1 MHNKYNDLFDTL
13 VRSYYEGNF
22 DETLS
27 KIMVCH
33 EVSPQE
39 TFKIITSLC
48 GVSLEFDNNYV
59 YNLKKAITNY
69 SVNKRFIEKLDSCN
83 INCKQDENN
92 KFKCQSSCPFDAIS
106 YDDSNKST
114 YINYDLCVGCGLCI
128 DSCKDGKFLDKI
140 DFLPILD
147 LLKNNKTVIAAV
159 APAIIGQFG
168 ENVTMDQLR
177 AAFIKI
183 GFSDMIEVAFA
194 ADMITIKEAVEF
206 NHHVNGPNDLMITS
220 CCCPMWVGML
230 KKVYKELVPDLSPS
244 VSPMVGAGR
253 VIKKLNPHA
262 KVVFI
267 GPCIAKK
274 AEAKEPDLSKDIDFV
289 LTFQE
294 LDNIFK
300 SLEIEPDKLQGIPSK
315 DYASRGGRLYART
328 GGVSIAVGEAVAE
341 LYPKKSQLFKSV
353 KAEGVRECK
362 EVLNK
367 ALSGEI
373 EANFIEGMGCVGG
386 CVGGPKALIPKE
398 QGKIAVDTFAYNSPI
413 KIATHSDTMDTV
425 LEKLSIHSLKDFEDD
440 SKTEIFHRDFH

>member
-27 KIMVCH
+27 RIMVCH
-33 EVSPQE
+33 EISPQE

-48 GVSLEFDNNYV
+48 GVSIDFDNNYV
-59 YNLKKAITNY
+59 YNIKKAITNY
-69 SVNKRFIEKLDSCN
+69 AVNKRFIEKLDSCN
-83 INCKQDENN
+83 ISCKQDENK
-92 KFKCQSSCPFDAIS
+92 KFKCQASCPFDAIL
-106 YDDSNKST
+106 YDDDNKST
-114 YINYDLCVGCGLCI
+114 YIDYDSCVGCGLCI
-128 DSCKDGKFLDKI
+128 DSCKDGKILDKI
-140 DFLPILD
+140 DFIPILD
-147 LLKNNKTVIAAV
+147 LIKNNKNVIAAV
-159 APAIIGQFG
+159 APAIMGQFG
-168 ENVTMDQLR
+168 EDVSMDQLR

-183 GFSDMIEVAFA
+183 GFTDMIEVAFA

-244 VSPMVGAGR
+244 VSPMIGAGR
-253 VIKKLNPHA
+253 VIKKLNPDA

-274 AEAKEPDLSKDIDFV
+274 AEAKEPDLVGDIDFV

-294 LDNIFK
+294 VDNIFK
-300 SLEIEPDKLQGIPSK
+300 AFEIKPRELQGIPSK

-341 LYPKKSQLFKSV
+341 LYPEKAKLFSSV

-367 ALSGEI
+367 ALNGEI
-373 EANFIEGMGCVGG
+373 KANFVEGMGCIGG
-386 CVGGPKALIPKE
+386 CVGGPKAIIPKE
-398 QGKIAVDTFAYNSPI
+398 QGKIAVDNFAYHSPI
-413 KIATHSDTMDTV
+413 KVATHSTTMDNV
-425 LEKLSIHSLKDFEDD
+425 LEKLNITSLQDFEDD
-440 SKTEIFHRDFH
+440 TKTAIFHRDFK